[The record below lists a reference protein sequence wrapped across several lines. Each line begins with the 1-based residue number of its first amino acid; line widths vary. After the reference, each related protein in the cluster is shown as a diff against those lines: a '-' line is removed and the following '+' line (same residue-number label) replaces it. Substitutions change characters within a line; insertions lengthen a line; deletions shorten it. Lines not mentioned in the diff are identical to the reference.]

1 MTARVALGEIAK
13 IYSGGTPSR
22 SNPSYW
28 DGDIPWIKTTQIQN
42 GLITNDEVD
51 EWITEDGLKNS
62 SAKIVPKGT
71 ILMAMYGQGKTRGQV
86 AILGI
91 DAAINQACAAI
102 QLKDGISR
110 DFIYQQLL
118 FHYNSIR
125 GLSNTGG
132 QQNLSAELLRE
143 TSLSLPSYHEQITIA
158 NLLLIWDSAIEIL
171 DQLILAKQ
179 EQRKGLMQQ
188 LLSGKRR
195 FPGFTRPWQEVSLGE
210 VFSNRTEAGRTDLPL
225 VSITGNEGVVFRDGL
240 DRKDTSSADKS
251 KYLRICPGDIGY
263 NTMRMWQGVSGLSK
277 IEGIVSPAYTIVT
290 PDESLD
296 PEFMALLFKY
306 PPIVHLFYR
315 YSQGLVSDTWNL
327 KFRHFSE
334 IRVRLPEKK
343 EQEAIAAVF
352 RPVDKELSLL
362 RQQLEAFKEQKKGL
376 MQKLLTGK
384 VRVKPAKEAVA

>member
-1 MTARVALGEIAK
+1 MIDARNIKAVGDLCEFRNGRGFSAKEWAKEGWPIIRIQNLNGSREFNYFNGPTQESWFVENGDLLFAWAGTRGVSFGPTIWDGPKGVLNQHIFKVIPRPGVDKRWLLDALEVVTARIERKAHGFKSTLLHVQKSDITEQT
-13 IYSGGTPSR
+13 IYTPSF
-22 SNPSYW
+22 S
-28 DGDIPWIKTTQIQN
+28 DQKDIGEKLAIWTNAISLA
-42 GLITNDEVD
+42 GSLI
-51 EWITEDGLKNS
+51 
-62 SAKIVPKGT
+62 A
-71 ILMAMYGQGKTRGQV
+71 
-86 AILGI
+86 
-91 DAAINQACAAI
+91 
-102 QLKDGISR
+102 
-110 DFIYQQLL
+110 
-118 FHYNSIR
+118 
-125 GLSNTGG
+125 
-132 QQNLSAELLRE
+132 
-143 TSLSLPSYHEQITIA
+143 
-158 NLLLIWDSAIEIL
+158 
-171 DQLILAKQ
+171 AKQ

-195 FPGFTRPWQEVSLGE
+195 FPGFTKPWQEARLGE
-210 VFSNRTEAGRTDLPL
+210 VFSNRTEAGRTELPL

-263 NTMRMWQGVSGLSK
+263 NTMRMWQGVSGLSQ

-290 PDESLD
+290 PDDSLH

-306 PPIVHLFYR
+306 PPVVHLFYR

-362 RQQLEAFKEQKKGL
+362 RQQLDAFKEQKKGL
-376 MQKLLTGK
+376 MQQLLTGK